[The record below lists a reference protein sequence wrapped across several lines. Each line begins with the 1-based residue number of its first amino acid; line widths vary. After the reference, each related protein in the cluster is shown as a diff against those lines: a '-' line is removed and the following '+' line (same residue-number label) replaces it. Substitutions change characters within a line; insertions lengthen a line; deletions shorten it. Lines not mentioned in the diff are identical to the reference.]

1 MDSASMNT
9 TTIRPAAVPASA
21 ILSAWHSYAWRDGIQ
36 LDQLAE
42 MDRVTVRTRHSI
54 YEIILIS
61 PASADIMVR
70 GGEFFPEFT
79 RARLAGCTL
88 GGSFLK
94 LRSIHVG
101 FHMEFALGDG
111 VIITS
116 PVRTIAVA
124 SGDTKPPSVM

>member
-1 MDSASMNT
+1 MPS
-9 TTIRPAAVPASA
+9 TTIRQSAVPSSA
-21 ILSAWHSYAWRDGIQ
+21 VLSAWQTYAWRDGIQ
-36 LDQLAE
+36 VDQLTAL
-42 MDRVTVRTRHSI
+42 DRLTVRTRHST
-54 YEIILIS
+54 YEIILVS
-61 PASADIMVR
+61 PATADVLVR

-79 RARLAGCTL
+79 KARLAGCTL

-116 PVRTIAVA
+116 PVRTIDVA
-124 SGDTKPPSVM
+124 SPDPLASGVN